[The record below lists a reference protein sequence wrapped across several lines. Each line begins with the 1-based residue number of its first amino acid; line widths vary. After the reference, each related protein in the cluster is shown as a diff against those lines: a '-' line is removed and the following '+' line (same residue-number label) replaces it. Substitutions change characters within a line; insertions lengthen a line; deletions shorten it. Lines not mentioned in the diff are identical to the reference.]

1 MCGIAVA
8 IDWTNA
14 EAAVH
19 AMAPLI
25 PHRGLVSDPI
35 LCPAKGSA
43 FYTRRLPIVDEANGV
58 QPMASFDGRIIVAM
72 NGEIYNHRALREEL
86 EALGVRFR
94 TACDTEVLANA
105 LRAWGAMALPRLRGI
120 FGFVSLDLVSGEFLA
135 ARDPFGVKP
144 LYVIQRGT
152 GFLFCSEMAPLLAT
166 TETDEVLLLP
176 PGHVLTRSV
185 CAKVRLRRDPAADET
200 LTPEKLDA
208 ILDEAV
214 VSRLSAEQPIAALFS
229 GGIDSTLLVHYARRH
244 MPKLPTY
251 FARTTESADYG
262 FAKEYADLT
271 GLDLRTVEIP
281 DWSAATLSELTQ
293 LVEAVETFEP
303 GAIRPAFLTRRVA
316 ERIHQDGYRVALCGE
331 GADELFA
338 GYPPLER
345 AFKHSDALGRNVQEQ
360 CLALMHRVNLQRL
373 DRCGMQHQVEIRE
386 PFLDLGLA
394 DRALALTGKEL
405 LAHRMGALQGKQP
418 LRGLYDLYPQTL
430 PSSIRDRQKLGFGED
445 LLGFGSQQVRA
456 LFDSE
461 ISDAEFEDGKRE
473 FSDFAL
479 STKEEYFYLS
489 TLSCKMD
496 VSRVPHLKQR
506 ALLSVPADFA
516 AQARAA

>member
-8 IDWTNA
+8 IDWNNA
-14 EAAVH
+14 EATLH
-19 AMAPLI
+19 ALAPFI
-25 PHRGLVSDPI
+25 QHRGLVSDPI
-35 LCPAKGSA
+35 VCPAKDVA
-43 FYTRRLPIVDEANGV
+43 FYTRRLPIVDEANGA
-58 QPMASFDGRIIVAM
+58 QPKSSFDNRIVVAM

-86 EALGVRFR
+86 EGLGVRFK
-94 TACDTEVLANA
+94 TDCDTEVLANA

-120 FGFVSLDLVSGEFLA
+120 FSFVSYDLVSGEFLA

-144 LYVIQRGT
+144 LYVVQREN
-152 GFLFCSEMAPLLAT
+152 GFLFCSEIAPLLAVT
-166 TETDEVLLLP
+166 GKDQVLLLP
-176 PGHVLTRSV
+176 PGHVLTHSV
-185 CAKVRLRRDPAADET
+185 CAKFRLRRDPDAGEA
-200 LTPEKLDA
+200 LTPETLDA

-214 VSRLSAEQPIAALFS
+214 VSRLSAEQSVAALFS
-229 GGIDSTLLVHYARRH
+229 GGIDSTLLVHYAQRH
-244 MPKLPTY
+244 VSALPAY
-251 FARTTESADYG
+251 FAHTTGSADYG
-262 FAKEYADLT
+262 FAKEYAELT
-271 GLDLRTVEIP
+271 GLDLRTVDIP
-281 DWSAATLSELTQ
+281 DWSVATLTELMQ
-293 LVEAVETFEP
+293 LVETVETFEP
-303 GAIRPAFLTRRVA
+303 GAIRPAYLTRRVA
-316 ERIHQDGYRVALCGE
+316 QRIHEDGYRVALCGE

-345 AFKHSDALGRNVQEQ
+345 AFAQSDALGRNVQEQ

-394 DRALALTGKEL
+394 DRALALTGAEL
-405 LAHRMGALQGKQP
+405 VAHKLGAMQGKQP
-418 LRGLYDLYPQTL
+418 LRAIYDLYPQAL
-430 PSSIRDRQKLGFGED
+430 PGSIRDRQKLGFGED

-456 LFDSE
+456 LFDAE

-473 FSDFAL
+473 FSAFAL

-506 ALLSVPADFA
+506 ALLTVPAEFA
-516 AQARAA
+516 ARAA